1 MHFGT
6 EGQFRAFLTKN
17 GAPPDRQSLI
27 CVDYLSDYNWERLD
41 CVKDRIKESKT
52 HNKQHTHSLSDGIQA
67 GSSPRSFRVVA
78 LGTVRRF
85 RLYNKPQRRVWW
97 KPGAL
102 SAGFPAADTL
112 ENTSVSGFLLA
123 SFFGTPGVGRPCC
136 AQGGMLTLSGQ
147 GGRREEE
154 GEWSNPPAGFPIGR
168 RAPSCG
174 WSPGCAQIYFIVSL
188 LLLSS
193 WFYEWSVFLK
203 APFKSNRI
211 LL

>member
-147 GGRREEE
+147 GGRREEGVNEATRPLVFQWEE
-154 GEWSNPPAGFPIGR
+154 GALLRLIAGLRTDLFHR
-168 RAPSCG
+168 
-174 WSPGCAQIYFIVSL
+174 FIVAL
-188 LLLSS
+188 VLVILR
-193 WFYEWSVFLK
+193 VVRFLK
-203 APFKSNRI
+203 SPFQVK
-211 LL
+211 